1 MNKDIIAIY
10 GGSFN
15 PPTIAHE
22 NIARDIL
29 SLSDINKLIY
39 LPVGDAYKKKN
50 LIESNYRYEMLKIIS
65 NKLVLENFNI
75 EISTLEMDTDRRL
88 YTIES
93 LRILKEKYKKDL
105 AFVMG
110 TDNIKEFNSW
120 SNPKSLLEEFY
131 FIVIEREEDDVSK
144 LIKENHLLNKYQDK
158 FLILKDT
165 SYKSVSSTYIRE
177 NIGNIELVQ
186 SYIDKEV
193 LSYIKKNNLYGG
205 MVK

>member
-29 SLSDINKLIY
+29 RLSDINKLIY

-50 LIESNYRYEMLKIIS
+50 LIESNYRYKMLKIIT
-65 NKLVLENFNI
+65 NKLVSEDFNV

-120 SNPKSLLEEFY
+120 YNPQSLLEEFY

-144 LIKENHLLNKYQDK
+144 LIKENPLLSKYQDK

-165 SYKSVSSTYIRE
+165 SYKSISSTYIRE
-177 NIGNIELVQ
+177 NIKNTELVQ

>member
-29 SLSDINKLIY
+29 GLSDINKLIY

-50 LIESNYRYEMLKIIS
+50 LIESNYRYEMLKIIT
-65 NKLVLENFNI
+65 NKLVLQDFNV

-144 LIKENHLLNKYQDK
+144 LIKENPLLSKYQDK
-158 FLILKDT
+158 FLILKNT

-177 NIGNIELVQ
+177 NIENTELVQ
-186 SYIDKEV
+186 SYINIEV

>member
-110 TDNIKEFNSW
+110 TDNIKQFNSW

>member
-65 NKLVLENFNI
+65 NKLVLEDFNI

>member
-29 SLSDINKLIY
+29 RLSDINKLIY

-50 LIESNYRYEMLKIIS
+50 LIESNYRYKMLKIIT
-65 NKLVLENFNI
+65 NKLVSEDFNV

-120 SNPKSLLEEFY
+120 SNPQSLLEEFY

-144 LIKENHLLNKYQDK
+144 LIKENPLLSKYQDK

-165 SYKSVSSTYIRE
+165 SYKSISSTYIRE
-177 NIGNIELVQ
+177 NIKNTELVQ

>member
-29 SLSDINKLIY
+29 RLSDINKLIY

-50 LIESNYRYEMLKIIS
+50 LIESNYRYEMLKIIT
-65 NKLVLENFNI
+65 NKLVLEDFNV

-110 TDNIKEFNSW
+110 TDNIKEFNTW
-120 SNPKSLLEEFY
+120 SNPQSLLEEFY

-144 LIKENHLLNKYQDK
+144 LIKENLLLSKYQNK

-177 NIGNIELVQ
+177 NIENTELVQ

>member
-29 SLSDINKLIY
+29 CLSDINKLIY

-50 LIESNYRYEMLKIIS
+50 LIESNYRYEMLKIIT
-65 NKLVLENFNI
+65 NKLVLQDFNV

-144 LIKENHLLNKYQDK
+144 LIKENPLLSKYQDK
-158 FLILKDT
+158 FLILKNT

-177 NIGNIELVQ
+177 NIENTELVQ
-186 SYIDKEV
+186 SYINIEV

>member
-29 SLSDINKLIY
+29 HLSDINKLIY

-50 LIESNYRYEMLKIIS
+50 LIESNYRYKMLKIIT
-65 NKLVLENFNI
+65 NKLVSEDFNV

-120 SNPKSLLEEFY
+120 SNPQSLLEEFY

-144 LIKENHLLNKYQDK
+144 LIKENPLLSKYQDK

-165 SYKSVSSTYIRE
+165 SYKSISSTYIRE
-177 NIGNIELVQ
+177 NIKNTELVQ

>member
-29 SLSDINKLIY
+29 CLSDINKLIY

-50 LIESNYRYEMLKIIS
+50 LIESNYRYEMLKIIT
-65 NKLVLENFNI
+65 NKLVLQDFNV

-110 TDNIKEFNSW
+110 TDNIKEFNTW

-144 LIKENHLLNKYQDK
+144 LIKENLLLSKYQNK

-177 NIGNIELVQ
+177 NIENTELVQ

>member
-29 SLSDINKLIY
+29 RLSDINKLIY

-50 LIESNYRYEMLKIIS
+50 LIESNYRYKMLKIIT
-65 NKLVLENFNI
+65 NKLVSEDFNV

-120 SNPKSLLEEFY
+120 SNPQSLLEEFY

-144 LIKENHLLNKYQDK
+144 LIKENPLLSKYQDK

-165 SYKSVSSTYIRE
+165 SYKSISSTYIRE
-177 NIGNIELVQ
+177 NIKNTELVQ
-186 SYIDKEV
+186 SYIDKEI

>member
-29 SLSDINKLIY
+29 RLSDINKLIY

-50 LIESNYRYEMLKIIS
+50 LIESNYRYEMLKIIT
-65 NKLVLENFNI
+65 NKLVLEDFNV
-75 EISTLEMDTDRRL
+75 EISTLEMDIDRRL

-110 TDNIKEFNSW
+110 TDNIKEFNTW
-120 SNPKSLLEEFY
+120 SNPQSLLEEFY

-144 LIKENHLLNKYQDK
+144 LIKENLLLSKYQNK

-177 NIGNIELVQ
+177 NIENTELVQ
-186 SYIDKEV
+186 SYMDKEV